1 MPKTITVNNQALPI
15 LLETDVLVCGGG
27 PGGTAAALAAARQ
40 GARVAI
46 IERYNHL
53 GGLATGGL
61 VLVLPHF
68 VDNGRQTI
76 GGVGLEQRE
85 RMREVGE
92 AWEHNRH
99 VVQDDSVYFEP
110 EALKWISLKLCSEA
124 GVQILHHCWLSGAIV
139 EDDGVLTPTPLPRP
153 SASGEGNGCVR
164 GVIFESKAGRMAALG
179 KVIID
184 ATGDGD
190 VFAWAGA
197 EFEKSNQGIGL
208 PFRVGGLDIKRWM
221 AWTGEHQEESA
232 AIWSGVTDEV
242 GWPCPTFY
250 IAGMNEERGT
260 GWGNNF
266 YIEADGLD
274 PLVLSEIEVGAR
286 LKIWDVLQSLKRQLP
301 GWEKAWLIDTACQL
315 GVRRSRRLKG
325 LYQLQESE
333 TSQIDFRHPDAIGR
347 GNDFRQRDLSYDIPY
362 GTLVPEKLDG
372 LLTCG
377 RCISCTHEAL
387 EPIREI
393 HVCWVSGEGAWLA
406 AAMAVEQGIQPRE
419 VSVPELQ
426 ANLRAANV
434 AFGVDF
440 PG

>member
-1 MPKTITVNNQALPI
+1 
-15 LLETDVLVCGGG
+15 
-27 PGGTAAALAAARQ
+27 
-40 GARVAI
+40 
-46 IERYNHL
+46 
-53 GGLATGGL
+53 
-61 VLVLPHF
+61 
-68 VDNGRQTI
+68 
-76 GGVGLEQRE
+76 
-85 RMREVGE
+85 
-92 AWEHNRH
+92 
-99 VVQDDSVYFEP
+99 
-110 EALKWISLKLCSEA
+110 
-124 GVQILHHCWLSGAIV
+124 
-139 EDDGVLTPTPLPRP
+139 
-153 SASGEGNGCVR
+153 
-164 GVIFESKAGRMAALG
+164 MAALG

-197 EFEKSNQGIGL
+197 EFEKSDQAIGL

-232 AIWSGVTDEV
+232 AIWNGVKDEV
-242 GWPCPTFY
+242 GWPSPMFY
-250 IAGMNEERGT
+250 ISGMNEERGT

-274 PLVLSEIEVGAR
+274 PLILSDIEVNAR
-286 LKIWDVLQSLKRQLP
+286 LKIWDTLQILKGKLP

-325 LYQLQESE
+325 VYQLQESE

-347 GNDFRQRDLSYDIPY
+347 GNDFRKRDLSYDIPY

-377 RCISCTHEAL
+377 RCLSCTHEAL

-393 HVCWVSGEGAWLA
+393 HVCWVSGEGAGLA
-406 AAMAVEQGIQPRE
+406 AAMAVQDGIQPRE

-426 ANLRAANV
+426 AKLRAAGV
-434 AFGVDF
+434 AFGVDY

>member
-1 MPKTITVNNQALPI
+1 MKTDIP
-15 LLETDVLVCGGG
+15 LLLDTDVLVCGGG
-27 PGGTAAALAAARQ
+27 PGGTAAAIAAARQ

-76 GGVGLEQRE
+76 GGLGLEQRE

-99 VVQDDSVYFEP
+99 AVQDDSVYFEP
-110 EALKWISLKLCSEA
+110 EALKWISLRLCRDA
-124 GVQILHHCWLSGAIV
+124 GVQILHHCWLSDAIV
-139 EDDGVLTPTPLPRP
+139 EDG
-153 SASGEGNGCVR
+153 GCR
-164 GVIFESKAGRMAALG
+164 GVIFETKSGRMAARG
-179 KVIID
+179 QVVID

-197 EFEKSNQGIGL
+197 AFEKSDQAIGL
-208 PFRVGGLDIKRWM
+208 PFRVGGLDIKRWQ
-221 AWTGEHQEESA
+221 AWTAEHDEEA
-232 AIWSGVTDEV
+232 AEIWTGVKAEV
-242 GWPCPTFY
+242 GWPNNVFY
-250 IAGMNEERGT
+250 IAGMHEERGT

-266 YIEADGLD
+266 YLEADGLD
-274 PLVLSEIEVGAR
+274 PLVLSQIEVEAR
-286 LKIWDVLQSLKRQLP
+286 LKIWDAVQLLKRRLP

-315 GVRRSRRLKG
+315 GVRRSRRLQG
-325 LYQLQESE
+325 LYQLNESE
-333 TSQIDFRHPDAIGR
+333 TSQADFRHPDAIGR
-347 GNDFRQRDLSYDIPY
+347 GNDFRKRDLSYDIPY

-393 HVCWVSGEGAWLA
+393 HVCWVSGEAAGVA
-406 AAMAVEQGIQPRE
+406 AAMAVAQGLQPRE
-419 VSVPELQ
+419 VSVSELRGR
-426 ANLRAANV
+426 LRAAGV
-434 AFGVDF
+434 AL
-440 PG
+440 